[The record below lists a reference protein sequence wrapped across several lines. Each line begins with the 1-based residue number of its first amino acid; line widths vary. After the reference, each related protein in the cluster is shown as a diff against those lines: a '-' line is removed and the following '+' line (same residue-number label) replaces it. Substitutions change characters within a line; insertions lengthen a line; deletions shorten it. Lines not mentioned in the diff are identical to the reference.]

1 MSATRGLDLG
11 GRPAMPPDPDLSP
24 AARDVIHEVG
34 EIARQYPDASP
45 PVLVLKLARRYI
57 KPRLKWGER

>member
-1 MSATRGLDLG
+1 MQ
-11 GRPAMPPDPDLSP
+11 PDPLSP
-24 AARDVIHEVG
+24 AAVDVMHELDD
-34 EIARQYPDASP
+34 IARQYPDASP

>member
-1 MSATRGLDLG
+1 MQ
-11 GRPAMPPDPDLSP
+11 PPDPDLSP
-24 AARDVIHEVG
+24 AARDVMHELA